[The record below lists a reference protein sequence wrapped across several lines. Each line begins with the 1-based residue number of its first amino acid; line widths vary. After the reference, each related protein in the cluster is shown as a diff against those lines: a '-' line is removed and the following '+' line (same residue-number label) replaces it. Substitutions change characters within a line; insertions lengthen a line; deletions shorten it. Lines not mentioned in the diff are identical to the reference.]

1 MGVGIG
7 APAVKSS
14 IGVGGI
20 DRNETESAA
29 SMSKAI
35 CNGVG
40 DSGRVP
46 AGKLVKT
53 ERVLSRVEFCAEP
66 GTARGEE

>member
-7 APAVKSS
+7 ALAAKSS

-20 DRNETESAA
+20 DRNGPESVA

-35 CNGVG
+35 WNGVG

-46 AGKLVKT
+46 AGKLVRE
-53 ERVLSRVEFCAEP
+53 ERMLCTFEFCAEP
-66 GTARGEE
+66 GTGRGEE